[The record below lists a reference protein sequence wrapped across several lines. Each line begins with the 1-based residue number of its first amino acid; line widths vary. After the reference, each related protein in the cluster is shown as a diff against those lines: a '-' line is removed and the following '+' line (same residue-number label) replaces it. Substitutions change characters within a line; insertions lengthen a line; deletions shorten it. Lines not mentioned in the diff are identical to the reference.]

1 MTAPTPHS
9 TLTLRTVLI
18 SNYDTSSQRRLIVV
32 AGLYFLAISLIAAR
46 LFSLSTGRT
55 FFFDEWSFVVGRSD
69 WSWETLLTGHN
80 GHPSVFPSI
89 IYLTLLQLF
98 GLANFSVFLLAG
110 IVMHLTVCAL
120 AAVLI
125 QRRLGALAGLA
136 GFIAFGLLGT
146 GWQNSLW
153 PFQVGFMGSMV
164 GFLAALLLLDSH
176 AGSKAAA
183 AGTLKSAGA
192 SMCLVYSV
200 MSTGV
205 GLAAVAGISL
215 WILLNWSSFR
225 GRRWVPVPAVV
236 TYGVWY
242 LTYGGGQIAS
252 FTPLSV
258 PRYVAE
264 SAAFATSG
272 LFGLDLFWGSLF
284 TGFALAALVTELVRK
299 KLSAA
304 ANWVPSFGFLLA
316 FWILTAISRGAFG
329 EAGASRYVYMGV
341 IIGVVGA
348 CYAFPASTTSKS
360 LFVALSIVSI
370 VATSSTLAAGAG
382 GLRYEGELMR
392 TLLAWVDFHG
402 ERMPADLIIDER
414 HSPQLTVAGYRHA
427 TLTFKG
433 TPASGIDLSEVSPPY
448 AERLD
453 LLVSR
458 SWVIETP
465 PTSHECKI
473 ASATGRVELAPGTE
487 ITLTTGVDT
496 YLEFRRFAPDTP
508 SAILIPIT
516 AGSIQVKVPSD
527 PWPQNYVVI
536 VGTPDS
542 VSICGSSL

>member
-18 SNYDTSSQRRLIVV
+18 SNSDTSSQRRLIVV

-46 LFSLSTGRT
+46 LLSLSTGRT

-98 GLANFSVFLLAG
+98 GLANFSVFLLTG

-125 QRRLGALAGLA
+125 HRRLGALAGLA

-153 PFQVGFMGSMV
+153 PFQVGFMGSIA
-164 GFLAALLLLDSH
+164 GFLAALILLDTP
-176 AGSKAAA
+176 SKSQAAI
-183 AGTLKSAGA
+183 SATPTSVGA
-192 SMCLVYSV
+192 SMCIVYSV
-200 MSTGV
+200 MSSGV
-205 GLAAVAGISL
+205 GLAAIAGISL
-215 WILLNWSSFR
+215 WVVLKWSYFR
-225 GRRWVPVPAVV
+225 SSWWVPLPAVI
-236 TYGVWY
+236 TYGLWY
-242 LTYGGGQIAS
+242 ITYGGGQGAS
-252 FTPLSV
+252 FTPLAV

-264 SAAFATSG
+264 SAAFATGG
-272 LFGLDLFWGSLF
+272 LFGLDLFWGALF
-284 TGFALAALVTELVRK
+284 AGFALAALGSQLVRRR
-299 KLSAA
+299 LSASA
-304 ANWVPSFGFLLA
+304 IWVPAFGFLLT
-316 FWILTAISRGAFG
+316 FWGLTAISRGAFG
-329 EAGASRYVYMGV
+329 EPGASRYVYVGV
-341 IIGVVGA
+341 IVGVVGA
-348 CYAFPASTTSKS
+348 CYSFPVSEFSKS
-360 LFVALSIVSI
+360 LFVSLAIASV
-370 VATSSTLAAGAG
+370 VATSSMLTAGAG
-382 GLRYEGELMR
+382 GLRYEGEMMR
-392 TLLAWVDFHG
+392 TLLAWVDVHG

-427 TLTFKG
+427 TSAFKG

-465 PTSHECKI
+465 PTSHGCET
-473 ASATGRVELAPGTE
+473 ARVTDRVELAPGAE
-487 ITLTTGVDT
+487 ITLTSGADT
-496 YLEFRRFAPDTP
+496 MLEIRRFSPDTP
-508 SAILIPIT
+508 SAAPIPIK
-516 AGSIQVKVPSD
+516 AGSIQVKVPLD
-527 PWPQNYVVI
+527 PWPQHYVVI
-536 VGTPDS
+536 VGTSDS